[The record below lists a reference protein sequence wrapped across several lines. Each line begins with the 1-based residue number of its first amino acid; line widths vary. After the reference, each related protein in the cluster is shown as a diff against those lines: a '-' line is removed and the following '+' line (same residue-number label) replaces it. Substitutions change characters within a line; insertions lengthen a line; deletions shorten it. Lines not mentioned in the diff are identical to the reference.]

1 METKELIQ
9 EAALDLFS
17 RKGFDSSSVR
27 DIAAQIGIKDSSLY
41 FHFKSKQAILDS
53 LMDRFIHI
61 SRQMMEGLDEGISS
75 ITAMDDEHFYA
86 VTEQY
91 IQSYF
96 MDTFISRILMIMN
109 HERSHNDRIRDQ
121 YVRWCI
127 EKPLAFQTMVMKKL
141 LDIGYLEGKDP
152 AHIALEYYS
161 PIFLYFSQYMNH
173 SYTEKE
179 KERFRKAVMSAAQNF
194 LATYR
199 KGN

>member
-96 MDTFISRILMIMN
+96 MDTFICRILMILN
-109 HERSHNDRIRDQ
+109 HERSHNDQLREQ
-121 YVRWCI
+121 YVYWCI
-127 EKPLAFQTMVMKKL
+127 EKPLDFQTAVMKGCRISVISK
-141 LDIGYLEGKDP
+141 
-152 AHIALEYYS
+152 
-161 PIFLYFSQYMNH
+161 
-173 SYTEKE
+173 
-179 KERFRKAVMSAAQNF
+179 RKSAASCAGILF
-194 LATYR
+194 PCLFIF
-199 KGN
+199 

>member
-109 HERSHNDRIRDQ
+109 HERSHNDQLREQ
-121 YVRWCI
+121 YINWCI
-127 EKPLAFQTMVMKKL
+127 EKPLDFQTTVMKKL
-141 LDIGYLEGKDP
+141 QDIEIGR
-152 AHIALEYYS
+152 AH
-161 PIFLYFSQYMNH
+161 
-173 SYTEKE
+173 
-179 KERFRKAVMSAAQNF
+179 V
-194 LATYR
+194 
-199 KGN
+199 